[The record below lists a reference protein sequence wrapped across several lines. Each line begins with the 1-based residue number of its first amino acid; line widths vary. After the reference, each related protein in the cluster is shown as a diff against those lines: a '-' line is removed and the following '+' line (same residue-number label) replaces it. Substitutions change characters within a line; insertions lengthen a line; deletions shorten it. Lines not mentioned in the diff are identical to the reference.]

1 MSTFRQKLVASK
13 LAENGGNMGKA
24 MVAAGYSPNTAK
36 TPGKLT
42 RSKGWQELMNS
53 LFPDKLLLKKHKEL
67 LEAKKIIVDRSNGHA
82 EVIAEEIDSN
92 TVVKAL
98 DMAYK
103 LKGYYS
109 PKRHEIDQRVT
120 TVEIVSYADT
130 AKKEGLVTK

>member
-1 MSTFRQKLVASK
+1 MPTFRQKLVASK
-13 LAENGGNMGKA
+13 LVENGGNIGKA

-42 RSKGWQELMNS
+42 KSKGWQKLMDS
-53 LFPDKLLLKKHKEL
+53 LFPDELLLKNHREL
-67 LEAKKIIVDRSNGHA
+67 LNAKKIIVDRSNGNTKI
-82 EVIAEEIDSN
+82 IAKIDSR

-109 PKRHEIDQRVT
+109 PRKHAIEGKIE
-120 TVEIVSYADT
+120 TVEIISY
-130 AKKEGLVTK
+130 KYLKRVIQS